1 MLKKQL
7 KRLNKQYDY
16 VSPNDYNGITC
27 VPNNIN
33 EETIL
38 LINYERVKELKNN
51 NNEVICTIFHKLI
64 HAKDYY
70 IYSKKHCNG
79 EYDSSKNRDSL
90 YGFTNWSEFNAKRIS
105 YYEYCKLLHGDKL
118 NSNEELI
125 NIKTNELP
133 NKNEEIEEFLKDE
146 DLDLEDIIYYLMFYL
161 GRYSVWEKLFPQE
174 FNDGKEYP
182 NELLKYKPL
191 IDELY
196 KKLKSNPNK
205 MEEYVEIKKL
215 INYFKGAW
223 VNISSK

>member
-1 MLKKQL
+1 
-7 KRLNKQYDY
+7 
-16 VSPNDYNGITC
+16 
-27 VPNNIN
+27 
-33 EETIL
+33 
-38 LINYERVKELKNN
+38 
-51 NNEVICTIFHKLI
+51 
-64 HAKDYY
+64 
-70 IYSKKHCNG
+70 
-79 EYDSSKNRDSL
+79 
-90 YGFTNWSEFNAKRIS
+90 
-105 YYEYCKLLHGDKL
+105 
-118 NSNEELI
+118 
-125 NIKTNELP
+125 
-133 NKNEEIEEFLKDE
+133 
-146 DLDLEDIIYYLMFYL
+146 MFYL